1 VDVQALNP
9 STITLLVLAPLLA
22 WRIYVRVRRLVGRQ
36 RLSRVRPWIT
46 LIILPMI
53 VLLLAFAAYGH
64 LERLLWLSGGVL
76 VGSLLGVYGL
86 RHTRFEST
94 PEGLFYTPHAHLGI
108 ALSLLFLGRI
118 LYRLVQRYAVDTS
131 APLAGP
137 DFARSSLTLA
147 IFGLLAG
154 YYVAYA
160 VGLVRWRHSVALA
173 ETAQAPGTQMPELL
187 PNPDTPRAGSQT
199 PPTVRSPSKR

>member
-1 VDVQALNP
+1 MQALNP

-22 WRIYVRVRRLVGRQ
+22 WRIYVRFRRLVGRQ

-46 LIILPMI
+46 LIILPTI
-53 VLLLAFAAYGH
+53 VVLLAFAAYGH
-64 LERLLWLSGGVL
+64 FERLLWLSGGIL

-94 PEGLFYTPHAHLGI
+94 PEGLFYTPHAHIGV
-108 ALSLLFLGRI
+108 ALSVLFLGRI
-118 LYRLVQRYAVDTS
+118 LYRLVQRYVLDTS
-131 APLAGP
+131 GPHAGP
-137 DFARSSLTLA
+137 EFAQSPLTLA

-160 VGLVRWRHSVALA
+160 VGLVRWRNGVVLA
-173 ETAQAPGTQMPELL
+173 ETADAPGT
-187 PNPDTPRAGSQT
+187 PDA
-199 PPTVRSPSKR
+199 